1 MPFTS
6 ARRWRTKSANTA
18 ATPASKTSDSLFRLQ
33 AIGRNTEW
41 HESYEKY
48 QVGKRNK
55 ANEKQIDDELS

>member
-55 ANEKQIDDELS
+55 ANE